1 LDAVAVSD
9 IYVDMV
15 LGVAMSV
22 VRLII
27 EYDGTQYVGWQR
39 QPNGV
44 SVQQVV
50 EEALAKVCG
59 GSHVLFSS
67 GRTDAG
73 VHARGMVAHFVTDHL
88 LPMRAYREGVNR
100 LLPCDIVVRDAAVVP
115 DDFHARYSATGKWYR
130 YSIYSAAV
138 RSPLASRYSWH
149 VRSGLDLSSM
159 RQAAALFVGQHDFS
173 AFRATGCSAR
183 TTVRGIFSVDVIEA
197 GALIHVDVR
206 GSGFLRNMIRIM
218 VGTLVEVG
226 QGKRPPEEISDMLID
241 CRRAQAGVTAPP
253 QGLCLMEVFYE

>member
-1 LDAVAVSD
+1 
-9 IYVDMV
+9 
-15 LGVAMSV
+15 MSV

-59 GSHVLFSS
+59 SAPVLYSS

-73 VHARGMVAHFVTDHL
+73 VHARGMVAHFVTDRL

-100 LLPCDIVVRDAAVVP
+100 LLPCDIVVRGAAEVP

-130 YSIYSAAV
+130 YTICTAPV
-138 RSPLASRYSWH
+138 RSPLVGRYCWH
-149 VRSGLDLSSM
+149 VRNSLDLARM
-159 RQAAALFVGQHDFS
+159 RQAAALFIGQHDFS

-183 TTVRGIFSVDVIEA
+183 TTVREIFSVDVTEA
-197 GALIHVDVR
+197 DALIHVDVR
-206 GSGFLRNMIRIM
+206 GGGFLRNMIRIM

-226 QGKRPPEEISDMLID
+226 RGMRVPQEISDMLID

>member
-1 LDAVAVSD
+1 
-9 IYVDMV
+9 
-15 LGVAMSV
+15 MSV

-50 EEALAKVCG
+50 EEALEKVCG
-59 GSHVLFSS
+59 SAPVLYSS

-73 VHARGMVAHFVTDHL
+73 VHARGMVAHFVTDRL

-100 LLPCDIVVRDAAVVP
+100 LLPCDIVVRDAAEVP

-130 YSIYSAAV
+130 YTICPGPV
-138 RSPLASRYSWH
+138 RSPLVGRYCWH
-149 VRSGLDLSSM
+149 VRNSLDLARM
-159 RQAAALFVGQHDFS
+159 RQAAALFIGRHDFS
-173 AFRATGCSAR
+173 AFRATGCSAC
-183 TTVRGIFSVDVIEA
+183 TTVREIFSVDVTEA
-197 GALIHVDVR
+197 DALIHVDVR
-206 GSGFLRNMIRIM
+206 GGGFLRNMIRIM

-226 QGKRPPEEISDMLID
+226 RGMRVPQEISDMLID

>member
-1 LDAVAVSD
+1 
-9 IYVDMV
+9 
-15 LGVAMSV
+15 MSV

-44 SVQQVV
+44 SVQQVI
-50 EEALAKVCG
+50 EDALAKVCG
-59 GSHVLFSS
+59 SAKVLYSS

-73 VHARGMVAHFVTDHL
+73 VHARGMVAHFVTDRL

-100 LLPCDIVVRDAAVVP
+100 LLPCDIAVRDAAVVP

-130 YSIYSAAV
+130 YTICPAPI
-138 RSPLASRYSWH
+138 RSPLVSRYSWY
-149 VRSGLDLSSM
+149 VRNSLDLPRM
-159 RQAAALFVGQHDFS
+159 RQAAVLFVGQHDFS
-173 AFRATGCSAR
+173 AFRAAGCSAR

-197 GALIHVDVR
+197 DALIHVDVR

-218 VGTLVEVG
+218 VGTLIEVG
-226 QGKRPPEEISDMLID
+226 RGVRPPQEISDMLID